1 MTENWLILAGVEGAE
16 PKLPIDTQ
24 VPGVS
29 AAIWET
35 VSGGSALG
43 TAEPPEYPWV
53 IAVEGDVLHE
63 AAAAMDYILE
73 TVPTGAAA
81 TPERFEEIYRRDDVV
96 GIAADGRDIFY
107 AHITVRNMDLAPL
120 HNWYNNVHL
129 PEVGAVGLVAGQRF
143 RSLDAERAFLALYRP
158 ETIEVLR
165 SDAIKAVRGLGGF
178 EDDVVAFSRLEARC
192 AARRTG
198 AID

>member
-1 MTENWLILAGVEGAE
+1 MTGNWLVLAGIEGAK
-16 PKLPIDTQ
+16 PKLQIGTL

-29 AAIWET
+29 VAIWEA
-35 VSGGSALG
+35 VSGGSVLG
-43 TAEPPEYPWV
+43 KVEPPEFPWV
-53 IAVEGDVLHE
+53 VAVEGGDLDK

-73 TVPTGAAA
+73 AAPTGAAA
-81 TPERFEEIYRRDDVV
+81 TPERFEEIYRCDDVV

-107 AHITVRNMDLAPL
+107 AHVTLRNVDLAPL

-129 PEVGAVGLVAGQRF
+129 PEVGAAGLVAGQRF

-158 ETIEVLR
+158 ETIDVLR